1 VAGFR
6 FWSAAR
12 LGAAAATRYLIRT
25 RIERKTAGLRSAGA
39 KSPRKATKIRQ
50 GLPPAREIAMTA
62 CIVGWAHTPFG
73 KLDAE
78 TVESLIVRVASE
90 ALADAG
96 VAARD
101 VDEIVLG
108 HFNAGF
114 SAQDFTA
121 SLVLQADPDLRFK
134 RATRVE
140 NACAT
145 GSAAVH
151 QALKAIDARAARI
164 VLVVGA
170 EQMTTTPAAEIGRN
184 LLKASYVREEA
195 DIAGGF
201 AGIFGKIAGLYFQ
214 KYGDQSD
221 ALARIAA
228 KNHKN
233 GVGNPFAQMRKDLG
247 YDFCR
252 TESEKNPFVAGP
264 LKRTDCSLVSD
275 GAAAVVLA
283 DVETA
288 LAMDKAVVFRAAEHV
303 QDFLPMSRRDI
314 LKFEGCAEAWKRALA
329 RAGLALGDL
338 SFVETHDCFT
348 VAELIEYEAMG
359 LVPEGRGATAIAEG
373 LTEKTGRLPV
383 NPSGGLKSKGHPIGA
398 TGVSMH
404 ALAAMQLTGRAGDIQ
419 VPGARLG
426 GIFNMGG
433 AAVANYVSILERIR

>member
-1 VAGFR
+1 
-6 FWSAAR
+6 
-12 LGAAAATRYLIRT
+12 
-25 RIERKTAGLRSAGA
+25 
-39 KSPRKATKIRQ
+39 
-50 GLPPAREIAMTA
+50 MTA

-78 TVESLIVRVASE
+78 TVESLIVRVATQ

-114 SAQDFTA
+114 SPQDFTA
-121 SLVLQADPDLRFK
+121 SLVLQADADLRFK

-151 QALKAIDARAARI
+151 QALKAIDAKAARI

-247 YDFCR
+247 YEFCR

-329 RAGLALGDL
+329 RAGLTLGDL

-373 LTEKTGRLPV
+373 LTEKGGKLPV

-404 ALAAMQLTGRAGDIQ
+404 ALAAMQLTGSAGDMQ

>member
-1 VAGFR
+1 
-6 FWSAAR
+6 
-12 LGAAAATRYLIRT
+12 
-25 RIERKTAGLRSAGA
+25 
-39 KSPRKATKIRQ
+39 
-50 GLPPAREIAMTA
+50 MTA
-62 CIVGWAHTPFG
+62 CIVGWAHSPFG
-73 KLDAE
+73 KLAGE
-78 TVESLIVRVASE
+78 TLESLIVKVAGE

-96 VAARD
+96 IAAKD

-121 SLVLQADPDLRFK
+121 SLVLQASNDLRFK

-151 QALKAIDARAARI
+151 QGIKTIEARAARI

-170 EQMTTTPAAEIGRN
+170 EQMTTTPALEIGRN

-195 DIAGGF
+195 DIDGGF

-214 KYGDQSD
+214 KWGDQSD
-221 ALARIAA
+221 ALAMIAA

-233 GVGNPFAQMRKDLG
+233 GVGNPYAQMRKDLG

-275 GAAAVVLA
+275 GAAAIVLA

-288 LAMDKAVVFRAAEHV
+288 LKLKKAVAFRAAEHV
-303 QDFLPMSRRDI
+303 QDFLPMSKRDI
-314 LKFEGCAEAWKRALA
+314 LKFEGCSQAWQRALA
-329 RAGLALGDL
+329 QSGLQLNDL

-359 LVPEGRGATAIAEG
+359 LTAEG
-373 LTEKTGRLPV
+373 QGARAIKEGWTQKDGKLPV
-383 NPSGGLKSKGHPIGA
+383 NPSGGLKAKGHPIGA

-404 ALAAMQLTGRAGDIQ
+404 ALAAMQLTGTAGDLQ
-419 VPGARLG
+419 VKNARLG

-433 AAVANYVSILERIR
+433 TSVANYVSVLERIK